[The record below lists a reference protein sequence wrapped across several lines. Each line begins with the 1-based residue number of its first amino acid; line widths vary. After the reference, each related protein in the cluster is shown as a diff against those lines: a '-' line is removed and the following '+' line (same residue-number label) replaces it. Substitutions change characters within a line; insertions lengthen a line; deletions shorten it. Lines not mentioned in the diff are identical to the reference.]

1 MTKGAEKYTLT
12 PGRNV
17 GHRTEREE
25 AKTRPAPIWVNL
37 LKIPKRNMGMDMAV
51 KENPEEALVEV
62 HTIILL

>member
-1 MTKGAEKYTLT
+1 MTKRAEKYTLT

-17 GHRTEREE
+17 GHRTERE

-37 LKIPKRNMGMDMAV
+37 LKIPKRNMGMDMAD
-51 KENPEEALVEV
+51 KENPEEALAEV